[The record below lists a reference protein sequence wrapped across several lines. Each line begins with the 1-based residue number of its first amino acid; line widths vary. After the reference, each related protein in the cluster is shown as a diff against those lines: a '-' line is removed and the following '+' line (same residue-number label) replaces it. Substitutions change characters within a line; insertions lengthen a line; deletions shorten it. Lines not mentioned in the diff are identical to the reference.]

1 MKIHIRHL
9 ASGLAVLAAVV
20 TIGLWIGLMPISA
33 SSGHW
38 RVTSWFLHWVMQ
50 NSVQLNAM
58 SVEEPAIVDDPVLV
72 RRAAGHFEA
81 SCRFCHG
88 APGKATGPV
97 PYQMTPAP
105 PGLDNSAHAWAPAE
119 LFTIVK
125 HGVKFSG
132 MPAWPAP
139 PRDDEVWA
147 MVAFLRALPDMDEAG
162 YDRLRGAA
170 APGAAGEAGA
180 AGTTNPVLAGCVACH
195 GIDGGSDGGAFPVIG
210 GQSADYLATSLA
222 AYRDGR
228 RASGIMQLA
237 ASGLSDDEIARL
249 ARHYAGQ
256 RPQQPAQP
264 AAAPDDIRRQITDR
278 GGAIAAEGLPDQR
291 VPACGSCH
299 GGVAVDGAITQPRPG
314 FPRLTGQDRPY
325 LETQLHLWRAGAR
338 GGGSHAHLMARAAHG
353 LTDADIAA
361 VAAFYADDGNRGTGS
376 SASR

>member
-9 ASGLAVLAAVV
+9 ASGLVAAAAVV

-50 NSVQLNAM
+50 NSVRLNAM
-58 SVEEPAIVDDPVLV
+58 SVDEPAIVDDPALV

-105 PGLDNSAHAWAPAE
+105 PGLGNSAQAWAPAE

-147 MVAFLRALPDMDEAG
+147 MVAFLRALPQMDAAG
-162 YDRLRGAA
+162 YDRLRGATTPRTA
-170 APGAAGEAGA
+170 GDGAA
-180 AGTTNPVLAGCVACH
+180 TNPVLAGCVACH

-249 ARHYAGQ
+249 AGHYAGR
-256 RPQQPAQP
+256 RPRQP
-264 AAAPDDIRRQITDR
+264 AASASIEGP
-278 GGAIAAEGLPDQR
+278 GGTIAAEGLPGQR
-291 VPACGSCH
+291 VPACSSCH
-299 GGVAVDGAITQPRPG
+299 GGVQADGTTRDPRPG
-314 FPRLTGQDRPY
+314 FPRIAGQDRAY
-325 LETQLHLWRAGAR
+325 LDTQLRLWRAGTR
-338 GGGSHAHLMARAAHG
+338 GGGSHAHLMARAARG

-361 VAAFYADDGNRGTGS
+361 LAAFYAGAGDYETGL